1 MELNYKSNELRRPRA
16 CESEFRSNSPR
27 DTKYLGRRKKT
38 NKNVRKFA
46 QRLRGMMNAALFDS
60 DQCPR

>member
-27 DTKYLGRRKKT
+27 DTKYLGRRKET
-38 NKNVRKFA
+38 NKNVRRFA
-46 QRLRGMMNAALFDS
+46 QRLE
-60 DQCPR
+60 